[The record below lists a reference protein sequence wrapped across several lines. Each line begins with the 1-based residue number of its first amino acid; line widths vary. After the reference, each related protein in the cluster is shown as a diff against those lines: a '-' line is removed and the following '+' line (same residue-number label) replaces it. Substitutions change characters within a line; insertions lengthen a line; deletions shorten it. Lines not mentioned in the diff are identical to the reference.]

1 MRTKMLLAA
10 MSLIHLCALTAA
22 AKLVACVG
30 DSITY
35 GAGIANR
42 LNDSYPA
49 QLQRILQEYEPTWRV
64 DNYGVSGATLL
75 SRGDLPYIR
84 QSAYVSA
91 RTCNPDV
98 VIIKLGTNDSKP
110 QNWQYKASFISDY
123 CAMIDVF
130 RNLPSR
136 PQVWICKPV
145 PAFGESFTIRPA
157 VIHDEILPM
166 IDEIGATKGVPV
178 IDLYA
183 ALADYGK
190 LFPDAIH
197 PNAEGAGIMAQ
208 TIAPYLLGVRFLPDF
223 NQDGVL
229 NLIDFAKL
237 AQQWGAQ
244 EPALD
249 IAPAEADGIVSWAD
263 LAGLGRYW
271 LMCPGLV
278 AHWPLDEIEGLV
290 AADRLRHFE
299 GTVHGSPVW
308 QPQGGSIGGA
318 LGLDGIDDHVTV
330 GNVLNPADGPF
341 TVFAWIKSV
350 QPGGAIVSQS
360 EQSGT
365 SQIWLGTDTATGM
378 LMTTL
383 TDGGRF
389 TRPLVSTECVT
400 DGAWH
405 QVRLVWDGSCR
416 YLYVDGREA
425 AADTRKL
432 AKLRTSTNGLFIGV
446 GSDLSSATFWS
457 GLIDDIR
464 IYNRAI
470 KP

>member
-1 MRTKMLLAA
+1 MRPKVLLSAML
-10 MSLIHLCALTAA
+10 LIHLCAMTAA

-35 GAGIANR
+35 GAGIADR

-49 QLQRILQEYEPTWRV
+49 QLQRILQEYDPAWRV

-75 SRGDLPYIR
+75 TKGDLPYVR

-91 RTCNPDV
+91 QTCNPDI

-110 QNWQYKASFISDY
+110 QNWQYESSFISDY

-136 PQVWICKPV
+136 PHVWICKPV
-145 PAFGESFTIRPA
+145 PAFRENFSIRPE
-157 VIHDEILPM
+157 VIRDEILPM
-166 IDEIGATKGVPV
+166 IDEIGKQKGVPV
-178 IDLYA
+178 IDLYS
-183 ALADYGK
+183 ALLNYGS
-190 LFPDAIH
+190 LFPDGIH
-197 PNAEGAGIMAQ
+197 PDAKGAGIIAQ
-208 TIAPYLLGVRFLPDF
+208 TVAPYLLGVRSFPDF
-223 NQDGVL
+223 NHDGVL
-229 NLIDFAKL
+229 NLVDFAIL
-237 AQQWGAQ
+237 AQQWGVQ
-244 EPALD
+244 EPSLD
-249 IAPAEADGIVSWAD
+249 LAPPQADGVVSWAD
-263 LAGLGRYW
+263 LAGLGMYW

-278 AHWPLDEIEGLV
+278 AHWALDEVEGSI

-299 GTVHGSPVW
+299 GTVHGEPVW
-308 QPQGGSIGGA
+308 QPQGGRIDGA
-318 LGLDGIDDHVTV
+318 LELDGVDDYVTA

-341 TVFAWIKSV
+341 TVFAWIKGV
-350 QPGGAIVSQS
+350 QPGRAVLSQS

-365 SQIWLGTDTATGM
+365 SQIWLGTDAATGA

-383 TDGGRF
+383 TDGGRL
-389 TRPLVSTECVT
+389 TRPLISTACVT

-405 QVRLVWDGSCR
+405 RVRLVWDGSGRC
-416 YLYVDGREA
+416 LYVDGREVA
-425 AADTRKL
+425 VDTRKL
-432 AKLRTSTNGLFIGV
+432 GKLRPSTNGLFVGV
-446 GSDLSSATFWS
+446 ASNLDPATFWS

-464 IYNRAI
+464 IYNRAM